1 MDTPRSSVA
10 SEIFMNG
17 TWIDASAIASLLKPG
32 MRVYVGGSSNEP
44 TGLLDAIAAQ
54 PACAAGVTFVQFPLA
69 GLNNRDLSALH
80 PEARLECFFMAPQ
93 LADGLAQGRV
103 AFLPMQMRAVYDYI
117 AGQAFD
123 VVLLQAAY
131 DRDGRLRLGPNVDFA
146 AAAMAKARTLA
157 AEVND
162 AFIAPAGC
170 PLVPESRFDALVRTR
185 RTLTPFDGGTPDA
198 AANEIARHV
207 AALVGDGDCIQTGIG
222 AIPAA
227 ILAALANK
235 NDLGLHSG
243 LIDDGGMALIERGV
257 MTGRAKAIDRGLHVT
272 GMALGSAAL
281 LDWLADRPDV
291 AFRGADHT
299 HEVRAIRDIAN
310 FVSINSAVEIDLF
323 GQVNAERVAGRQISG
338 TGGSVDF
345 MRAAKSSNGGRSI
358 VAMTAT
364 ARGGAVSRIVPRVEL
379 VTALRTD
386 VDLVVTEHGVAKLK
400 HASTA
405 ARAEALIGIAAPGF
419 RDELR
424 DSLRGAPRDSVRR
437 S

>member
-1 MDTPRSSVA
+1 MS
-10 SEIFMNG
+10 G
-17 TWIDASAIASLLKPG
+17 TWIDATGIPSLLKPG

-44 TGLLDAIAAQ
+44 GDLLDAIAAQ

-80 PEARLECFFMAPQ
+80 PDARFECFFMAPQ
-93 LADGLAQGRV
+93 LADGLSQGRV

-117 AGQAFD
+117 GGQAFD
-123 VVLLQAAY
+123 LVLLQAAFG
-131 DRDGRLRLGPNVDFA
+131 RDGRLRLGPNVDFA
-146 AAAMAKARTLA
+146 AAAMSQARVLV

-162 AFIAPAGC
+162 ALIAPAGC
-170 PLVPESRFDALVRTR
+170 PVLPEARFDALVRTR
-185 RTLTPFDGGTPDA
+185 RAPIPFDSGTPDGVA
-198 AANEIARHV
+198 QQIARQV
-207 AALVGDGDCIQTGIG
+207 AGLIRDGDCIQTGIG

-227 ILAALANK
+227 ILAELANK

-257 MTGRAKAIDRGLHVT
+257 MTGRAKELDRAQHVT
-272 GMALGSAAL
+272 GMALGTAAL
-281 LDWLADRPDV
+281 LEWLADRPDV
-291 AFRGADHT
+291 VFRGADHT
-299 HEVRAIRDIAN
+299 HEVAAIREISN

-323 GQVNAERVAGRQISG
+323 GQVNAERVGGRQISG

-345 MRAAKSSNGGRSI
+345 MRAAKASRGGRSI

-364 ARGGAVSRIVPRVEL
+364 ARAGQVSRIVARVEL

-386 VDLVVTEHGVAKLK
+386 IDLVVTEYGVADLK
-400 HASTA
+400 HASTT
-405 ARAEALIGIAAPGF
+405 ARAEALIAIAAPQF
-419 RDELR
+419 RDVLR
-424 DSLRGAPRDSVRR
+424 DQWRGAPAR